1 MHRDAHSL
9 REQRPRDAEPD
20 AAGSAGHD
28 RGTALQVRID
38 RLHGNELSRPAGL
51 ITALIIFLATYLF
64 LAGAELPFLKLDR
77 PGGAVAGAVAM
88 VAFGVLTPEQVYRD
102 AISWDTLVLLL
113 GMMVI
118 TSVMARAAIFR
129 WVAWIALRRAHGPRA
144 LLAVLVLVSAALSAL
159 LVNDTVCVM
168 CTPLVIALV
177 EAAELPALP
186 YLLGLAF
193 ASNAGSVAT
202 LTGNPQ
208 NMLIGTLSGISYV
221 QFSKAL
227 LLPALLSTLSVLA
240 VLLIAFRRELS
251 WKRLSVEVA
260 PPPLDRPLAIL
271 CAAGLAFV
279 LGGFLLGYSL
289 AWTAMAGAA
298 LLLVLS
304 RQPPKEMFAQVDGT
318 LLLFFAALFVVT
330 HGVAQAGIAERI
342 HGAIAPF
349 LGHDATQQTLRFG
362 LFTVAAC
369 QLVSNVPFVLLAAHW
384 VPKLADPHLGWLS
397 LALVSTLAGNLT
409 PVASV
414 ANLIVLE
421 LAGDKGKIPFL
432 RFLWLGALCTFLPL
446 ALGVACLLLER
457 MYP

>member
-1 MHRDAHSL
+1 MVQL
-9 REQRPRDAEPD
+9 REVLA
-20 AAGSAGHD
+20 
-28 RGTALQVRID
+28 
-38 RLHGNELSRPAGL
+38 
-51 ITALIIFLATYLF
+51 ALIIFVATYLF
-64 LAGAELPFLKLDR
+64 LAGAELPFLRLDR

-88 VAFGVLTPEQVYRD
+88 VALGVLTPAQVYRE

-118 TSVMARAAIFR
+118 TSVMARAGIFR
-129 WVAWIALRRAHGPRA
+129 WIAWAALRRAHGPRA
-144 LLAVLVLVSAALSAL
+144 LLAVLVLVAGALSAL

-168 CTPLVIALV
+168 CTPLVVALV
-177 EAAELPALP
+177 EAATLPALP

-193 ASNAGSVAT
+193 ASNAGSAAT

-208 NMLIGTLSGISYV
+208 NMLIGTLSGIPYA

-227 LLPALLSTLSVLA
+227 LLPALLSLATVLG
-240 VLLIAFRRELS
+240 VLLVSFRRELS
-251 WKRLSVEVA
+251 WKRLSVEVPA
-260 PPPLDRPLAIL
+260 PPLDRSLALL

-279 LGGFLLGYSL
+279 LAGFLLGYSL
-289 AWTAMAGAA
+289 AWTAMTGAA
-298 LLLVLS
+298 LLLALS

-318 LLLFFAALFVVT
+318 LLLFFAGLFVVT

-342 HGAIAPF
+342 HSALAPA
-349 LGHDATQQTLRFG
+349 LGTDATQQTIRFG

-369 QLVSNVPFVLLAAHW
+369 QVVSNVPFVLLAAQW
-384 VPKLADPHLGWLS
+384 VRKLADPHLGWLS

-421 LAGDKGKIPFL
+421 LAGEKGKIPFV
-432 RFLWLGALCTFLPL
+432 RFLWLGALCTLLPL
-446 ALGVACLLLER
+446 ALGLACLLIER
-457 MYP
+457 GYF

>member
-1 MHRDAHSL
+1 VLA
-9 REQRPRDAEPD
+9 
-20 AAGSAGHD
+20 
-28 RGTALQVRID
+28 
-38 RLHGNELSRPAGL
+38 
-51 ITALIIFLATYLF
+51 ALIIFVATYLF
-64 LAGAELPFLKLDR
+64 LAGAELPFLRLDR

-88 VAFGVLTPEQVYRD
+88 VAFGVLTPAQVYRD

-129 WVAWIALRRAHGPRA
+129 WISWVALRRAHGPRA
-144 LLAVLVLVSAALSAL
+144 LLAILVLVSGVLSAL

-168 CTPLVIALV
+168 CTPLVVALI
-177 EAAELPALP
+177 EAAALPPLP

-208 NMLIGTLSGISYV
+208 NMLIGTLSGIPYLE
-221 QFSKAL
+221 FSKAL
-227 LLPALLSTLSVLA
+227 LLPAILATSAVLG

-251 WKRLSVEVA
+251 WKSLSVEVA
-260 PPPLDRPLAIL
+260 PPPLDRKLALL
-271 CAAGLAFV
+271 CAADLLFV
-279 LGGFLLGYSL
+279 LGGFLLGYDL
-289 AWTAMAGAA
+289 AWTAMTGAG

-318 LLLFFAALFVVT
+318 LLLFFAGLFVVT

-342 HGAIAPF
+342 HAALSPLFG
-349 LGHDATQQTLRFG
+349 DNATQQTLRFG

-421 LAGDKGKIPFL
+421 LAGEKGKIPFW
-432 RFLWLGALCTFLPL
+432 RFLGLGALCTFIPL
-446 ALGVACLLLER
+446 GLGLACLLMER
-457 MYP
+457 L

>member
-1 MHRDAHSL
+1 MVQL
-9 REQRPRDAEPD
+9 REVLA
-20 AAGSAGHD
+20 
-28 RGTALQVRID
+28 
-38 RLHGNELSRPAGL
+38 
-51 ITALIIFLATYLF
+51 ALIIFVATYLF

-88 VAFGVLTPEQVYRD
+88 VALGVLTPAQVYRE

-118 TSVMARAAIFR
+118 TSVMARAGIFR
-129 WVAWIALRRAHGPRA
+129 WIAWVALRRAHGPRA
-144 LLAVLVLVSAALSAL
+144 LLAVLVLVAGTLSAL

-168 CTPLVIALV
+168 CTPLVVALV
-177 EAAELPALP
+177 EAAALPALP

-193 ASNAGSVAT
+193 SSNAGSVAT

-208 NMLIGTLSGISYV
+208 NMLIGTLSGISYAR
-221 QFSKAL
+221 FSKAL
-227 LLPALLSTLSVLA
+227 LLPALLSLAAVLA

-251 WKRLSVEVA
+251 WKRISVDVPA
-260 PPPLDRPLAIL
+260 PPLDRKLALL
-271 CAAGLAFV
+271 CTAGLAFV
-279 LGGFLLGYSL
+279 LAGFLLGYNL
-289 AWTAMAGAA
+289 AWTAMTGAA
-298 LLLVLS
+298 LLLALS

-318 LLLFFAALFVVT
+318 LLLFFAGLFVVT

-342 HGAIAPF
+342 HSALAPA
-349 LGHDATQQTLRFG
+349 LGSDATQQTVRFG
-362 LFTVAAC
+362 VFTVAAC
-369 QLVSNVPFVLLAAHW
+369 QIVSNVPFVLLAAQW
-384 VPKLADPHLGWLS
+384 VRKVADPHLGWLS

-432 RFLWLGALCTFLPL
+432 RFLWLGALCTFIPL
-446 ALGVACLLLER
+446 AVGVACLLVER
-457 MYP
+457 GYF

>member
-1 MHRDAHSL
+1 MVQL
-9 REQRPRDAEPD
+9 REVLA
-20 AAGSAGHD
+20 
-28 RGTALQVRID
+28 
-38 RLHGNELSRPAGL
+38 
-51 ITALIIFLATYLF
+51 ALIIFVATYLF

-88 VAFGVLTPEQVYRD
+88 VALGVLTPAQVYTE

-118 TSVMARAAIFR
+118 TSVMARAGIFR
-129 WVAWIALRRAHGPRA
+129 WIAWVALRRAHGPRA
-144 LLAVLVLVSAALSAL
+144 LLAVLVLVAGTLSAL

-168 CTPLVIALV
+168 CTPLVVALV
-177 EAAELPALP
+177 EAAALPALP

-193 ASNAGSVAT
+193 SSNAGSVAT

-208 NMLIGTLSGISYV
+208 NMLIGTLSGISYA

-227 LLPALLSTLSVLA
+227 LLPALLSLAAVLA
-240 VLLIAFRRELS
+240 VLLVAFRRDLS
-251 WKRLSVEVA
+251 WKRISVDVPA
-260 PPPLDRPLAIL
+260 PPLDRKLALL
-271 CAAGLAFV
+271 CTAGLAFV
-279 LGGFLLGYSL
+279 LAGFLLGYDL
-289 AWTAMAGAA
+289 AWTAMTGAA
-298 LLLVLS
+298 LLLALS

-318 LLLFFAALFVVT
+318 LLLFFAGLFVVT

-342 HGAIAPF
+342 HSALAPA
-349 LGHDATQQTLRFG
+349 LGSDATQQTVRFG
-362 LFTVAAC
+362 VFTVAAC
-369 QLVSNVPFVLLAAHW
+369 QIVSNVPFVLLAAQW
-384 VPKLADPHLGWLS
+384 VRKLADPHLGWLS

-432 RFLWLGALCTFLPL
+432 RFLWLGALCTFIPL
-446 ALGVACLLLER
+446 AVGVACLLVER
-457 MYP
+457 GYF

>member
-1 MHRDAHSL
+1 VL
-9 REQRPRDAEPD
+9 
-20 AAGSAGHD
+20 AA
-28 RGTALQVRID
+28 LV
-38 RLHGNELSRPAGL
+38 
-51 ITALIIFLATYLF
+51 IFVATYLF
-64 LAGAELPFLKLDR
+64 LAGAELPFLRLDR

-102 AISWDTLVLLL
+102 AISWNTLVLLL

-129 WVAWIALRRAHGPRA
+129 WISWFALRRAHGPRA
-144 LLAVLVLVSAALSAL
+144 LLAVLVLVAGALSAL

-168 CTPLVIALV
+168 CTPVVLALV
-177 EAAELPALP
+177 EAAALPALP

-208 NMLIGTLSGISYV
+208 NMLIGTLSGISYAT
-221 QFSKAL
+221 FSAAL
-227 LLPALLSTLSVLA
+227 LLAAVLSLLAVLA
-240 VLLIAFRRELS
+240 VLLAVFRRELS
-251 WKRLSVEVA
+251 WKRLDIDVP
-260 PPPLDRPLAIL
+260 PPPLQRGLALL
-271 CAAGLAFV
+271 CGCALAFV
-279 LGGFLLGYSL
+279 LAGFLLGYSL
-289 AWTAMAGAA
+289 AWTAMTGAA
-298 LLLVLS
+298 LLLALS
-304 RQPPKEMFAQVDGT
+304 RQPPREMFAQVDGT
-318 LLLFFAALFVVT
+318 LLLFFAGLFVVT

-342 HGAIAPF
+342 HAALSPF
-349 LGHDATQQTLRFG
+349 FGDNATQQTVRFG

-397 LALVSTLAGNLT
+397 LALFSTLSGNLT

-421 LAGDKGKIPFL
+421 LSGNKGKIPFL
-432 RFLWLGALCTFLPL
+432 RFLWVGALCTFVPL
-446 ALGVACLLLER
+446 ALALACLLLQRGAPWREIL
-457 MYP
+457 PP

>member
-1 MHRDAHSL
+1 MPSL
-9 REQRPRDAEPD
+9 REVLA
-20 AAGSAGHD
+20 
-28 RGTALQVRID
+28 
-38 RLHGNELSRPAGL
+38 
-51 ITALIIFLATYLF
+51 ALIIFVATYLF
-64 LAGAELPFLKLDR
+64 LAGAEIPFLKLDR

-88 VAFGVLTPEQVYRD
+88 VALGVLTPEQVYRD

-113 GMMVI
+113 AMMVI

-129 WVAWIALRRAHGPRA
+129 YVAWLALRRAHGPRT
-144 LLAVLVLVSAALSAL
+144 LLAILVFVAGALSAL
-159 LVNDTVCVM
+159 LVNDTICVM
-168 CTPLVIALV
+168 CTPLVLALTD
-177 EAAELPALP
+177 AAALPAMP
-186 YLLGLAF
+186 YLLALAF

-208 NMLIGTLSGISYV
+208 NMVIGTLSGIRYLD
-221 QFSKAL
+221 FTRAL
-227 LLPALLSTLSVLA
+227 ALPALLSLLVVLA
-240 VLLIAFRRELS
+240 VLLIAFRRQLAH
-251 WKRLSVEVA
+251 KRLTVA
-260 PPPLDRPLAIL
+260 VAAPPLDRPLALL
-271 CAAGLAFV
+271 CLAALAFV
-279 LGGFLLGYSL
+279 VAGFLLGYSL
-289 AWTAMAGAA
+289 AWTAMTGAA

-318 LLLFFAALFVVT
+318 LLLFFAGLFVVT

-342 HGAIAPF
+342 HTALAPLF
-349 LGHDATQQTLRFG
+349 GHNATQQTLRFG

-384 VPKLADPHLGWLS
+384 IPKLADPHLGWLS

-421 LAGDKGKIPFL
+421 LAGEKGKIPFL

-446 ALGVACLLLER
+446 LLGLACLLLER
-457 MYP
+457 RGFW

>member
-1 MHRDAHSL
+1 MLDLGEVLA
-9 REQRPRDAEPD
+9 
-20 AAGSAGHD
+20 
-28 RGTALQVRID
+28 
-38 RLHGNELSRPAGL
+38 
-51 ITALIIFLATYLF
+51 ALIIFLATYLF

-88 VAFGVLTPEQVYRD
+88 VALGVLTPAQVYAE

-118 TSVMARAAIFR
+118 SSVMARAGIFR
-129 WVAWIALRRAHGPRA
+129 FVAWAALRRAHGPRA
-144 LLAVLVLVSAALSAL
+144 LLAVLVLVAGALSAL

-168 CTPLVIALV
+168 CTPLVVALV
-177 EAAELPALP
+177 DAAALPPLP

-208 NMLIGTLSGISYV
+208 NMLIGTLSGIPYA

-227 LLPALLSTLSVLA
+227 LAPALLSLAAVLA

-251 WKRLSVEVA
+251 WKRLSVDVPA
-260 PPPLDRPLAIL
+260 PTLDRPLAWL
-271 CAAGLAFV
+271 CLAGLAFV
-279 LGGFLLGYSL
+279 LAGFLLGYSL
-289 AWTAMAGAA
+289 AWTAMTGAG

-318 LLLFFAALFVVT
+318 LLLFFAGLFVVT
-330 HGVAQAGIAERI
+330 HGVARAGIAERI
-342 HGAIAPF
+342 HSALAPV
-349 LGHDATQQTLRFG
+349 LGTDATQQTLRFG

-369 QLVSNVPFVLLAAHW
+369 QIVSNVPFVLLAAQW
-384 VPKLADPHLGWLS
+384 VRKLADPHLGWVS

-421 LAGDKGKIPFL
+421 LAGEKGRIPFL
-432 RFLWLGALCTFLPL
+432 RFLWLGALCTFVPL
-446 ALGVACLLLER
+446 ALGLACLLIAR
-457 MYP
+457 GYF